1 MKNLKK
7 FTIAAMAFASTV
19 FIAAAQPCTASADDT
34 SIQCGDN
41 VYATL
46 DTVGHLTISGT
57 GDMWSNETINYFS
70 SIANGIY
77 TVTIEDGV
85 TSIGDYSFTVS
96 YNSNAGGLNG
106 RYGLSNL
113 QSVDIGNTVESIG
126 VGAFYD
132 NDQLTDIDIPS
143 SVATIGN
150 SAFSM
155 SGLKTCKLHEGLLT
169 IGESA
174 FTFTSLTNINIPDN
188 ISSIESNAFANISS
202 INVTIPEH
210 IAIIKANAFSGTKVS
225 ATVKSMD
232 VVIGT
237 NAFGYNASI
246 KANRG
251 STAETYCINTPA
263 YTTLS
268 YIQYKSVLT
277 LNPTG
282 GKVSPAKKNVL
293 SETYYGNLPAPTRK
307 GYIFAGWYTKAN
319 GGKKIKSDTLITTR
333 VNSTLYA
340 HWTKI
345 ALARAAKPSLAN
357 KSGKAMAIKL
367 TKVSKADGYQIQY
380 SVKSNMN
387 GAKSVTTSS
396 RSYTAKGL
404 KLKKSY
410 YVRARAYKN
419 DSTGK
424 KVYGDWSN
432 TAKIKITK

>member
-1 MKNLKK
+1 
-7 FTIAAMAFASTV
+7 
-19 FIAAAQPCTASADDT
+19 
-34 SIQCGDN
+34 
-41 VYATL
+41 
-46 DTVGHLTISGT
+46 
-57 GDMWSNETINYFS
+57 MWSNKTIGYFNNIS
-70 SIANGIY
+70 NDIY
-77 TVTIEDGV
+77 TVTIKDGV
-85 TSIGDYSFTVS
+85 TSIGDYSFTKNS
-96 YNSNAGGLNG
+96 YSSWSAQYSY
-106 RYGLSNL
+106 YGLSNL
-113 QSVDIGNTVESIG
+113 QSVDIADTVESIG
-126 VGAFYD
+126 ESAFYKD
-132 NDQLTDIDIPS
+132 NQLKDIDIPS

-174 FTFTSLTNINIPDN
+174 FSFTPLTNINIPDN

-210 IAIIKANAFSGTKVS
+210 IAIIKANAFVGTKVS

-251 STAETYCINTPA
+251 STAETYCINNSSIS
-263 YTTLS
+263 LS

-307 GYIFAGWYTKAN
+307 GYMFAGWYTKAN

-345 ALARAAKPSLAN
+345 ALTRASKPSLSN
-357 KSGKAMAIKL
+357 KSGKAMTVKL
-367 TKVSKADGYQIQY
+367 AKVSKAEGYQIQY

-396 RSYTAKGL
+396 RSYIAKGL

-410 YVRARAYKN
+410 YVRARAYRK
-419 DSTGK
+419 DSAGK

-432 TAKIKITK
+432 TAKIKIKK

>member
-1 MKNLKK
+1 MKNFKK
-7 FTIAAMAFASTV
+7 LTVAAIAFASSV
-19 FIAAAQPCTASADDT
+19 FIAAAQPCTASADDN

-46 DTVGHLTISGT
+46 DSVGHLTISGT
-57 GDMWSNETINYFS
+57 GDMWSNETINYFG
-70 SIANGIY
+70 SIAGDIY

-85 TSIGDYSFTVS
+85 TSIGDYSFTRN
-96 YNSNAGGLNG
+96 YDNG
-106 RYGLSNL
+106 NCYGLSNL
-113 QSVDIGNTVESIG
+113 QSVDIGDTVESIG

-132 NDQLTDIDIPS
+132 NNQLTDINIPS

-174 FTFTSLTNINIPDN
+174 FSFTPLTNINIPDN

-210 IAIIKANAFSGTKVS
+210 IAIIKANAFVGTKVS

-251 STAETYCINTPA
+251 STAETYCINNSSIS
-263 YTTLS
+263 LS

-307 GYIFAGWYTKAN
+307 GYMFAGWYTKAN

-345 ALARAAKPSLAN
+345 ALTRASKPSLSN

-367 TKVSKADGYQIQY
+367 TKVSKAEGYQIQY

-396 RSYTAKGL
+396 RSYIAKGL

-410 YVRARAYKN
+410 YVRARAYRK
-419 DSTGK
+419 DSAGK

-432 TAKIKITK
+432 TAKIKIKK

>member
-7 FTIAAMAFASTV
+7 FTVAAMAFASTI

-57 GDMWSNETINYFS
+57 GDMWSNETINYFK
-70 SIANGIY
+70 SIANDIY

-85 TSIGDYSFTVS
+85 TSIGDYSFTTNS
-96 YNSNAGGLNG
+96 YSSNYGKYFYN
-106 RYGLSNL
+106 GLSNL
-113 QSVDIGNTVESIG
+113 QSVDIGDTVESIG
-126 VGAFYD
+126 VGSFGS
-132 NDQLTDIDIPS
+132 NKQLTDIDIPS
-143 SVATIGN
+143 SVATIST
-150 SAFSM
+150 SAFSG

-174 FTFTSLTNINIPDN
+174 FNSTSLTNINIPDN
-188 ISSIESNAFANISS
+188 ISSIESYAFANISS

-210 IAIIKANAFSGTKVS
+210 IAIIKANAFSGTRVS

-251 STAETYCINTPA
+251 STAETYCINNPSIS
-263 YTTLS
+263 LS

-277 LNPTG
+277 LNPAG

-293 SETYYGNLPAPTRK
+293 SETYYGNLPVPTRK

-357 KSGKAMAIKL
+357 KSGKAMTIKL

-380 SVKSNMN
+380 SLKSNMN

-396 RSYTAKGL
+396 RSYTVKGL

-410 YVRARAYKN
+410 YVRARAYRN

-432 TAKIKITK
+432 AAKIKITK

>member
-7 FTIAAMAFASTV
+7 FTVAAMAFASTV

-57 GDMWSNETINYFS
+57 GDMWSNETINYFR
-70 SIANGIY
+70 SIAGDIY

-85 TSIGDYSFTVS
+85 TSIGDYSFTAS

-113 QSVDIGNTVESIG
+113 QSVDIGDTVESIG

-132 NDQLTDIDIPS
+132 NNQLTDINIPS

-174 FTFTSLTNINIPDN
+174 FSFTPLTNINIPDN

-210 IAIIKANAFSGTKVS
+210 IAIIKANAFVGTKVS

-251 STAETYCINTPA
+251 STAETYCINNSSIS
-263 YTTLS
+263 LS

-307 GYIFAGWYTKAN
+307 GYMFAGWYTKAN

-345 ALARAAKPSLAN
+345 ALTRASKPSLSN

-367 TKVSKADGYQIQY
+367 TKVSKAEGYQIQY

-396 RSYTAKGL
+396 RSYIAKGL

-410 YVRARAYKN
+410 YVRARAYRK
-419 DSTGK
+419 DSAGK

-432 TAKIKITK
+432 TAKIKIKK

>member
-7 FTIAAMAFASTV
+7 FIVAAMAFASTV
-19 FIAAAQPCTASADDT
+19 FITAAQPCTASADDT

-70 SIANGIY
+70 SIANDIY

-85 TSIGDYSFTVS
+85 TSIGDYSFTTI
-96 YNSNAGGLNG
+96 YNYNAGGLNG

-210 IAIIKANAFSGTKVS
+210 IAIIKANAFSGTRVS

-237 NAFGYNASI
+237 NAFGYNPSI

-251 STAETYCINTPA
+251 STAENYCINNPSVS
-263 YTTLS
+263 LS

-277 LNPTG
+277 LNPAG

-293 SETYYGNLPAPTRK
+293 SETYYRNLPAPTRK

-345 ALARAAKPSLAN
+345 ALARASKPSLSN

-367 TKVSKADGYQIQY
+367 TKVSKANGYQIQY
-380 SVKSNMN
+380 SLKSNMN

-396 RSYTAKGL
+396 RSYTVKGL
-404 KLKKSY
+404 KLKKAY
-410 YVRARAYKN
+410 YVRARAYRN

>member
-7 FTIAAMAFASTV
+7 FTVAAMAFASTV

-57 GDMWSNETINYFS
+57 GDMWSNQTINYFG
-70 SIANGIY
+70 SIAGDIY

-85 TSIGDYSFTVS
+85 TSIGDYSFTRN
-96 YNSNAGGLNG
+96 YDNG
-106 RYGLSNL
+106 NCYGLSNL

-132 NDQLTDIDIPS
+132 NEQLTDIDIPS
-143 SVATIGN
+143 SVATIGS

-169 IGESA
+169 IGVNA
-174 FTFTSLTNINIPDN
+174 FSFTPLTNINIPDN

-210 IAIIKANAFSGTKVS
+210 IAIIKANAFAGTKVS

-237 NAFGYNASI
+237 TAFGYNASI

-268 YIQYKSVLT
+268 YIQYKSVLS

-345 ALARAAKPSLAN
+345 ALARASKPSLSN
-357 KSGKAMAIKL
+357 KSSKAMAIKL

-396 RSYTAKGL
+396 RSYTVKGL

-410 YVRARAYKN
+410 YVRARAYRN

>member
-1 MKNLKK
+1 
-7 FTIAAMAFASTV
+7 
-19 FIAAAQPCTASADDT
+19 
-34 SIQCGDN
+34 
-41 VYATL
+41 
-46 DTVGHLTISGT
+46 
-57 GDMWSNETINYFS
+57 MWSNKTIGYFNNIS
-70 SIANGIY
+70 NDIY
-77 TVTIEDGV
+77 TVTIKDGV
-85 TSIGDYSFTVS
+85 TSIGDYSFTKNS
-96 YNSNAGGLNG
+96 YSSWSAQYSY
-106 RYGLSNL
+106 YGLSNL
-113 QSVDIGNTVESIG
+113 QSVDIADTVESIG
-126 VGAFYD
+126 ESAFYKD
-132 NDQLTDIDIPS
+132 NQLKDIDIPS
-143 SVATIGN
+143 SVATIGS
-150 SAFSM
+150 SAFSD

-169 IGESA
+169 IGENA
-174 FTFTSLTNINIPDN
+174 FHSTSLTNINIPDN
-188 ISSIESNAFANISS
+188 ISSIESSAFSNISS

-210 IAIIKANAFSGTKVS
+210 IAIIKANAFAGTAVS

-232 VVIGT
+232 VVLGT
-237 NAFGYNASI
+237 YAFGYSASI

-251 STAETYCINTPA
+251 STAEKYCINNSV

-293 SETYYGNLPAPTRK
+293 SETYYGNLPVPTRK

-319 GGKKIKSDTLITTR
+319 GGKKIKADTLITTR

-357 KSGKAMAIKL
+357 KSGKAMTVKL
-367 TKVSKADGYQIQY
+367 AKVSKADGYQIQY

-396 RSYTAKGL
+396 RSYIAKGL

-410 YVRARAYKN
+410 YVRARAYRK
-419 DSTGK
+419 DSAGK